1 MRCIRVAL
9 RHSVKQVNL
18 FYSRL
23 LALYYNQMK
32 KIAATIQKRSSPRQR
47 LSLALAGFFT
57 ILAVLQL
64 FWFEDFPAELAVL
77 LPDGWAQ
84 ASIIVATVFVIGEV
98 LAVAYFLPVALSPLA
113 RWCVRACAW
122 AVPVGWIVLMGA
134 ALLRGQ
140 AANVAYLGAK
150 VDVPLGWEHIG
161 MMLLVLVGIAMVTS
175 GDLHKS

>member
-1 MRCIRVAL
+1 
-9 RHSVKQVNL
+9 
-18 FYSRL
+18 
-23 LALYYNQMK
+23 MK
-32 KIAATIQKRSSPRQR
+32 KIVPIIQKRSSPRQR

-84 ASIIVATVFVIGEV
+84 ASIIVATLFVIGEV

-113 RWCVRACAW
+113 RWCVRVCAW
-122 AVPVGWIVLMGA
+122 AVPVGWIILMVV

-140 AANVAYLGAK
+140 TANVAYLGAK
-150 VDVPLGWEHIG
+150 LDITLGWEHVG
-161 MMLLVLVGIAMVTS
+161 MMVLVLIGIAMVTS
-175 GDLHKS
+175 GDLRKS